1 MIDVL
6 LDVPAATGFAFAG
19 GALFLLLGA
28 PAPMQMLLSLLV
40 ALCCPRLLIAIAKV
54 AVAAAAHLLLAMLLW
69 LPSCSAGTVS
79 GDRPFA
85 EELPPSSASLPP
97 LPPLPSLMCVSM
109 LAAAAVAAIATTVAV
124 SSLISTHRHRR
135 RSRCLIAVSP
145 SNRSPDLGLTSA
157 SGLASSELRA
167 SRSSESVV
175 EASESVVE
183 AVVEAVPTAPAVPTA
198 QAKVLPMSTC
208 HCCSCSSDT
217 LLPPP
222 SPPPMVSEPEDV
234 AEAEA
239 LAALRALPTVKAVK
253 VLPAGYGRLAGY
265 TVDLWCRSRHV
276 GAAKGEQLRR
286 SQKRLSGAAVCQDL
300 LQLVTAKHSGQD
312 CLVAA
317 EAACATAAAAAAA
330 AEPTPTTTPTAF
342 AAMQAA
348 ARVPALAAA
357 VEAAFAN
364 ADAAASELEAA
375 QAEALRLEEEAELVR
390 EAAQLPRKRQ
400 KEAAPEEGGYG
411 AYSLRKFHELEK
423 KEQDRRGVPVDRTQ
437 MDLGELPRGD
447 EQRGWRTHWR
457 RGMHGALRSWAK
469 GKLGAIVFMLAALT
483 VDFGVVDEVCPPRKA
498 SPPLSSS
505 PTPLMWQVAGE
516 LNLKLSSEQVEDAK
530 TDAYIIGRIKSVLYV
545 LKQCDSEAAR
555 VAYGTILAAVAPPRL
570 EERSG
575 AGMIRKIAGRLNVQR
590 GTRSYKS
597 AWYNGRFTRESEPRP
612 FDQVCLLAISCNLPA
627 CFAISC
633 NLPAQPGCHAVPI
646 CYVICSGH
654 RPPSRPGPCRLCD
667 WQVRGRRGGHR
678 QLVEAAVHRG
688 RDRLRARHLHAR
700 VREPGRQA
708 RAVVHFHR
716 L

>member
-1 MIDVL
+1 
-6 LDVPAATGFAFAG
+6 
-19 GALFLLLGA
+19 
-28 PAPMQMLLSLLV
+28 MLLSLLV

-54 AVAAAAHLLLAMLLW
+54 AVAAAAHLLLAILLW
-69 LPSCSAGTVS
+69 LPSCSARTVS
-79 GDRPFA
+79 GDGPFA

-97 LPPLPSLMCVSM
+97 LPPLPSLMCVFM
-109 LAAAAVAAIATTVAV
+109 LAVAAVAAIATAVAV
-124 SSLISTHRHRR
+124 SSLISTHRYRR
-135 RSRCLIAVSP
+135 RSRH
-145 SNRSPDLGLTSA
+145 
-157 SGLASSELRA
+157 
-167 SRSSESVV
+167 
-175 EASESVVE
+175 
-183 AVVEAVPTAPAVPTA
+183 A

-208 HCCSCSSDT
+208 NCCSCSSDT
-217 LLPPP
+217 LPPPPSPPPP

-265 TVDLWCRSRHV
+265 TVDLWCRSRH
-276 GAAKGEQLRR
+276 GGGAKGEQLRR
-286 SQKRLSGAAVCQDL
+286 SQQRSTGAAVCQDL
-300 LQLVTAKHSGQD
+300 LKLVTAKHSGQD

-330 AEPTPTTTPTAF
+330 AAEPTTTTTPTAF

-375 QAEALRLEEEAELVR
+375 QATALRLEEEAELVR

-400 KEAAPEEGGYG
+400 KEAAPEEDGYG

-423 KEQDRRGVPVDRTQ
+423 KEQGRRGVPVDRTQ
-437 MDLGELPRGD
+437 MDPDELPRGD

-483 VDFGVVDEVCPPRKA
+483 VDFGVVDEVCPPRRA

-516 LNLKLSSEQVEDAK
+516 LNLKLSTEQVEDAK

-570 EERSG
+570 EERSS
-575 AGMIRKIAGRLNVQR
+575 AGMIRKIADRINVQR

-612 FDQVCLLAISCNLPA
+612 FDQVRLLGISCNLPA
-627 CFAISC
+627 RFAISC
-633 NLPAQPGCHAVPI
+633 NLPAQPSCHTVLI

-708 RAVVHFHR
+708 RAVVHFHW